1 MHGMIS
7 LSDRRSTNMAN
18 VDEAWSLS
26 RRRVESILAPDGP
39 EKLALGKP
47 QHMEVERLMMA
58 LCLRESR

>member
-7 LSDRRSTNMAN
+7 LSDRRSTDMAN

-26 RRRVESILAPDGP
+26 RRTVESILAPDGP
-39 EKLALGKP
+39 EKLVLGKP
-47 QHMEVERLMMA
+47 RHTAVGRLLMA